1 MLKSHVVRSAS
12 QFKGIRTFARSAV
25 RCSRARRA
33 VEDPSPVGTLR
44 AAGPV
49 RPVASNSGG
58 DVARGE
64 RGGGAKA
71 PVEGRGKC
79 RAILS
84 RSSVAPLDVLMHVE
98 NNLTAN
104 LLHSFSFLFR
114 TFRPASAAHL
124 PDPSFCT
131 LSDERR
137 EWALLPVRRAAHL
150 TLPSPSRRSAEPS
163 ARARHRSASN
173 RIHNLNF

>member
-12 QFKGIRTFARSAV
+12 QFKRIRTFARLAV
-25 RCSRARRA
+25 RCSRAHRA

-64 RGGGAKA
+64 RGGARA

-131 LSDERR
+131 LSDEKR
-137 EWALLPVRRAAHL
+137 VG
-150 TLPSPSRRSAEPS
+150 PSLRPSRRSPHSPVSLTPLREPS

>member
-12 QFKGIRTFARSAV
+12 QFKGIRTFARLAV

-64 RGGGAKA
+64 RGGG
-71 PVEGRGKC
+71 EGPGGGARKVSG
-79 RAILS
+79 
-84 RSSVAPLDVLMHVE
+84 
-98 NNLTAN
+98 N
-104 LLHSFSFLFR
+104 
-114 TFRPASAAHL
+114 TFQV
-124 PDPSFCT
+124 
-131 LSDERR
+131 
-137 EWALLPVRRAAHL
+137 VRRAA
-150 TLPSPSRRSAEPS
+150 
-163 ARARHRSASN
+163 
-173 RIHNLNF
+173 